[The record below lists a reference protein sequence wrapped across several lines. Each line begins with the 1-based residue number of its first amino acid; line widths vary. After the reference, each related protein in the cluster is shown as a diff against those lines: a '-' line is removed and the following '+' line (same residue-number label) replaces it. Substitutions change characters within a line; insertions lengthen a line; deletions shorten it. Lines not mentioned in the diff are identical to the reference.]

1 MPQNVSSFSLPKL
14 KIFFQSQRASVEGQ
28 SNAHLVQFIKS
39 AKKTLDCAIYDFK
52 QQDVLDA
59 LKRMSKKVKLRIAYD
74 GGKKKAVTGG
84 AKADPKPP
92 GTEDALRKAGLLK
105 FATAIHVSGGH
116 LMHSKYIVRDASSVW
131 TGSGNWT
138 HGGLEL
144 QDNNFLAIDS
154 VPLAAAYTTN
164 FEDLVAR
171 DHTHPAKPKKVSARL
186 LMARPPIKVGSDKLS
201 LFFSGSGTEEIET
214 AAIALI
220 QKARK
225 LRIIAMLISDPGI
238 LQALTAFKP
247 AGKDIAG
254 VLDPHEMKQVM
265 KPPHGKS
272 KVPASMF
279 WFANGDKRFV
289 AALSH
294 AFSPNDNND
303 FMHNKVMII
312 DDHTVI
318 TGSYNFSENAESNDE
333 NMLIIHSAQVA
344 AAYNRYFHA
353 LQAQYKKHG
362 APLPPV

>member
-1 MPQNVSSFSLPKL
+1 MPQNVSSISLPKL
-14 KIFFQSQRASVEGQ
+14 NVFFQSHRASIEGQ

-59 LKRMSKKVKLRIAYD
+59 LKSMSKKVKLRIGYD

-105 FATAIHVSGGH
+105 FATAIHTSGGH
-116 LMHSKYIVRDASSVW
+116 LMHSKYIVRDSSAVW

-164 FEDLVAR
+164 FESLLAT
-171 DHTHPAKPKKVSARL
+171 DHTHPAKPKKVSANL
-186 LMARPPIKVGSDKLS
+186 VMARPPIKVGFVELS

-214 AAIALI
+214 AVIALI

-225 LRIIAMLISDPGI
+225 LRIIAMLISDPSDRF
-238 LQALTAFKP
+238 QA
-247 AGKDIAG
+247 GG
-254 VLDPHEMKQVM
+254 
-265 KPPHGKS
+265 
-272 KVPASMF
+272 
-279 WFANGDKRFV
+279 
-289 AALSH
+289 
-294 AFSPNDNND
+294 
-303 FMHNKVMII
+303 
-312 DDHTVI
+312 
-318 TGSYNFSENAESNDE
+318 
-333 NMLIIHSAQVA
+333 
-344 AAYNRYFHA
+344 
-353 LQAQYKKHG
+353 
-362 APLPPV
+362 